1 MVHALHRE
9 SAEVHRESAEVTG
22 SLVGFVVTKAVGNA
36 VHRNR
41 VRRRLRHLAI
51 PHLAGLA
58 DDTLVVVRALPPSA
72 VAGADLGRDLASA
85 WTAAL
90 TKLSAR

>member
-1 MVHALHRE
+1 VVVHALHRE
-9 SAEVHRESAEVTG
+9 PTDSPAG

-41 VRRRLRHLAI
+41 VRRRLRHLAA
-51 PHLAGLA
+51 PRLAGLG
-58 DDTLVVVRALPPSA
+58 DGTLVVVRALPPA
-72 VAGADLGRDLASA
+72 ADADADLARDLDSA

-90 TKLSAR
+90 TKLGPR